1 MYYNALI
8 KERRERGMAFEI
20 NIALIINMILII
32 TLIFIERKRPIN
44 TIAWI
49 FAVTFLPV
57 IGFLLYLLLGQNL
70 SRKKL
75 FELKEDEDRKLREFV
90 SSQRESLENKEIKF
104 KDKNIEKYKSIVTM
118 NLVSDNA
125 PFSQDNKIK
134 IFTDAKSKFDDLLN
148 DIKNAQKYIH
158 IAYFIIRNDD
168 ISNKIIKALSEKA
181 QEGVEVN
188 LLYDPIGSF
197 GTSYKIFQ
205 PLIDSGGNVSRFF
218 QGKIWRANY
227 RNHRK
232 IVVIDGNI
240 GYVGGINIGD
250 EYLGKNK
257 KMSPWRDTHLKLEGS
272 SVYAL
277 ELRFMMD
284 FRHSFKGA
292 DYSLERHYPEIKKP
306 AGDIGVQIVSSGP
319 DSLDEQVKYGYI
331 KMINEARD
339 YVYIQTPYFIPDDA
353 FLEALKISAM
363 SGVDVRIMIPKIPDK
378 KFVYMGSISYVE
390 YLLKY
395 GIKVYTYRGFLHAKT
410 LVIDDAV
417 LSIGTTNIDIR
428 SFSLN
433 FEVNAFIYDTESSR
447 KYGEIF
453 RKDMELSDEIK
464 YDEFMR
470 RGFLQKAGESICR
483 LLSPVM

>member
-1 MYYNALI
+1 
-8 KERRERGMAFEI
+8 MAFEI

-197 GTSYKIFQ
+197 GTSHKIFQ

-240 GYVGGINIGD
+240 GYVD
-250 EYLGKNK
+250 QL
-257 KMSPWRDTHLKLEGS
+257 
-272 SVYAL
+272 
-277 ELRFMMD
+277 
-284 FRHSFKGA
+284 
-292 DYSLERHYPEIKKP
+292 
-306 AGDIGVQIVSSGP
+306 
-319 DSLDEQVKYGYI
+319 
-331 KMINEARD
+331 
-339 YVYIQTPYFIPDDA
+339 
-353 FLEALKISAM
+353 
-363 SGVDVRIMIPKIPDK
+363 
-378 KFVYMGSISYVE
+378 
-390 YLLKY
+390 
-395 GIKVYTYRGFLHAKT
+395 IKVNEKF
-410 LVIDDAV
+410 
-417 LSIGTTNIDIR
+417 
-428 SFSLN
+428 
-433 FEVNAFIYDTESSR
+433 
-447 KYGEIF
+447 
-453 RKDMELSDEIK
+453 
-464 YDEFMR
+464 
-470 RGFLQKAGESICR
+470 
-483 LLSPVM
+483 

>member
-1 MYYNALI
+1 
-8 KERRERGMAFEI
+8 MAFEI
-20 NIALIINMILII
+20 NIALIVNMILII

-49 FAVTFLPV
+49 FAVVFLPG

-75 FELKEDEDRKLREFV
+75 FELKEDEDRKLRQFV
-90 SSQRESLENKEIKF
+90 SSQRESLENKEIEF
-104 KDKNIEKYKSIVTM
+104 KDKNIEKYKSIVKM

-125 PFSQDNKIK
+125 PFTQDNKIK
-134 IFTDAKSKFDDLLN
+134 IYTDGNEKFDDLLK
-148 DIKNAQKYIH
+148 DIKNASNYIH
-158 IAYFIIRNDD
+158 IAYFIIRNDE
-168 ISNKIIKALSEKA
+168 ISNKIIKVLAEKA
-181 QEGVEVN
+181 KEGIEVN
-188 LLYDPIGSF
+188 LLYDPLGSF
-197 GTSYKIFQ
+197 GTPHKIFK

-218 QGKIWRANY
+218 QGKIWRINY

-232 IVVIDGNI
+232 IVVIDGEI

-250 EYLGKNK
+250 EYLGKDKRMN
-257 KMSPWRDTHLKLEGS
+257 PWRDTHLKVEGS

-284 FRHSFKGA
+284 FRHSFKNA
-292 DYSLERHYPEIKKP
+292 NYSLDRHYPQTLKSS
-306 AGDIGVQIVSSGP
+306 GDVGIQIVSSGP

-331 KMINEARD
+331 KMINEARN
-339 YVYIQTPYFIPDDA
+339 YVYIQTPYFIPDES
-353 FLEALKISAM
+353 FLEALKMAAM

-378 KFVYMGSISYVE
+378 RFVYMGSLSYVE
-390 YLLKY
+390 YLLKW
-395 GIKVYTYRGFLHAKT
+395 GIKVYAYRGFLHAKT
-410 LVIDDAV
+410 VVIDDSV
-417 LSIGTTNIDIR
+417 LSIGTTNVDIR

-433 FEVNAFIYDTESSR
+433 FEVNAFIYDSESSR
-447 KYGEIF
+447 IYGEIF

-464 YDEFMR
+464 YDEFIKR
-470 RGFLQKAGESICR
+470 SVFQKASESICR